1 MKFLL
6 GDSEENNYYSK
17 FFNCAYDSFGDRYDL
32 LNTLLER
39 EPNYLPALTQKFQ
52 LLLNAASLSV
62 HELPWGILAG
72 IDGADAKDI
81 PAMLASLDDL
91 LAIAEKIQLKDHDLE
106 DFVAD
111 CRRYYLA
118 WQDYLYTETRL
129 QLSFGDFLKQ
139 RGISY

>member
-17 FFNCAYDSFGDRYDL
+17 FFNWAYDSFGDRYDL

-81 PAMLASLDDL
+81 PAMLASLDD
-91 LAIAEKIQLKDHDLE
+91 
-106 DFVAD
+106 FVAD